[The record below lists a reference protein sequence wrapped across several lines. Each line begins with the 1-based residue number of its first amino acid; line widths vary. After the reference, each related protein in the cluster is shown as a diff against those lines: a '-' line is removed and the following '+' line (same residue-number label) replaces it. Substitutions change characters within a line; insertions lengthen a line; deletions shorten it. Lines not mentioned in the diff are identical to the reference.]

1 MIYIIAILSL
11 LVVVLGFTTFNLLR
25 KTERYEDELNKRQD
39 AIISYQDYVN
49 GLGSTVEFINKRM
62 NEIDAKGTFQ
72 SDDEV
77 GFFFER
83 LKMLNDM
90 LRPYNVKLWVK

>member
-1 MIYIIAILSL
+1 MIITIIILSVT
-11 LVVVLGFTTFNLLR
+11 VVILGFTTFNLL
-25 KTERYEDELNKRQD
+25 KKVERYEDELSKRQD
-39 AIISYQDYVN
+39 AIISYQDYIN
-49 GLGSTVEFINKRM
+49 GLGSIVEFINKRM
-62 NEIDAKGTFQ
+62 KEVDTKGTFQ

-90 LRPYNVKLWVK
+90 LRPYNVKL

>member
-1 MIYIIAILSL
+1 MIYIISILSI

-25 KTERYEDELNKRQD
+25 KVEQSEDELKRRQD
-39 AIISYQDYVN
+39 AIISYQEYIN
-49 GLGSTVEFINKRM
+49 GLGSTVEFMNKRIK
-62 NEIDAKGTFQ
+62 EIDAKGTFS

-83 LKMLNDM
+83 LKMLNEM
-90 LRPYNVKLWVK
+90 LKPYNVKL

>member
-1 MIYIIAILSL
+1 MIITIIILSVT
-11 LVVVLGFTTFNLLR
+11 VVILGFTTFNLL
-25 KTERYEDELNKRQD
+25 KKVERYEDELSKRQD
-39 AIISYQDYVN
+39 AIISYQDYIN

-62 NEIDAKGTFQ
+62 KEVDAKGTFQ

-90 LRPYNVKLWVK
+90 LRPYNVKL

>member
-1 MIYIIAILSL
+1 MIYIIFILSL
-11 LVVVLGFTTFNLLR
+11 LVVILGFTTFNLLR

-39 AIISYQDYVN
+39 AIISYQEYIN
-49 GLGSTVEFINKRM
+49 GLGSTVEFMTKRID
-62 NEIDAKGTFQ
+62 EIDSRGTFK

-90 LRPYNVKLWVK
+90 LKPYNIKL

>member
-1 MIYIIAILSL
+1 MIYIISILSI

-25 KTERYEDELNKRQD
+25 KVEQSEDELKRRQD
-39 AIISYQDYVN
+39 AIISYQEYIN
-49 GLGSTVEFINKRM
+49 GLGSTVEFMIKRID
-62 NEIDAKGTFQ
+62 EVDAKGTFK

-77 GFFFER
+77 GFFFDR

-90 LRPYNVKLWVK
+90 LRPYNIKL

>member
-1 MIYIIAILSL
+1 MIYIISILSI

-25 KTERYEDELNKRQD
+25 KVEQGEDELKRRQD
-39 AIISYQDYVN
+39 AIISYQEYVN
-49 GLGSTVEFINKRM
+49 GLGSTVEFMNKRIK
-62 NEIDAKGTFQ
+62 EIDAKGTFN

-90 LRPYNVKLWVK
+90 LRPYDVKL

>member
-1 MIYIIAILSL
+1 MIYIISILSI

-25 KTERYEDELNKRQD
+25 KVEQSEDELKRRQD
-39 AIISYQDYVN
+39 AIISYQEYVN
-49 GLGSTVEFINKRM
+49 GLGSTVEFMTKRID
-62 NEIDAKGTFQ
+62 EVDAKGTFK

-90 LRPYNVKLWVK
+90 LRPYDVKL

>member
-1 MIYIIAILSL
+1 MIYIISILSI

-25 KTERYEDELNKRQD
+25 KVEQSEDELKRRQE
-39 AIISYQDYVN
+39 AIISYQEYIN
-49 GLGSTVEFINKRM
+49 GLGSTVEFMTKRID
-62 NEIDAKGTFQ
+62 EVDAKGTFK

-90 LRPYNVKLWVK
+90 LRPYNVKL

>member
-1 MIYIIAILSL
+1 MIYIISILSI

-25 KTERYEDELNKRQD
+25 KVEQGEDELKRRQD
-39 AIISYQDYVN
+39 AIISYQEYIN
-49 GLGSTVEFINKRM
+49 GLGSTVEFMNKRIK
-62 NEIDAKGTFQ
+62 EIDAKGTFN

-90 LRPYNVKLWVK
+90 LKPYDVKL

>member
-1 MIYIIAILSL
+1 MIYIISILSL
-11 LVVVLGFTTFNLLR
+11 LVVILGFTTFNLLK

-39 AIISYQDYVN
+39 AIISYQEYIN
-49 GLGSTVEFINKRM
+49 GLGSTVEFINKRIK
-62 NEIDAKGTFQ
+62 EIDAKGTFN

-90 LRPYNVKLWVK
+90 LRPYNVKL

>member
-1 MIYIIAILSL
+1 MIYIISILSI

-25 KTERYEDELNKRQD
+25 KVEQGEDELKRRQD
-39 AIISYQDYVN
+39 AIISYQEYIT
-49 GLGSTVEFINKRM
+49 GLGSTVEFMNKRIK
-62 NEIDAKGTFQ
+62 EIDAKGTFN

-90 LRPYNVKLWVK
+90 LRPYDVKL

>member
-1 MIYIIAILSL
+1 MIYIISILSL
-11 LVVVLGFTTFNLLR
+11 LVVILGFTTFNLLR
-25 KTERYEDELNKRQD
+25 KIERYEDELNKRQD
-39 AIISYQDYVN
+39 AIISYQEYIN
-49 GLGSTVEFINKRM
+49 GLGSTVEFINTRIK
-62 NEIDAKGTFQ
+62 EIDAKGTFS

-90 LRPYNVKLWVK
+90 LRPYNVKL

>member
-1 MIYIIAILSL
+1 MIYIISILSI

-25 KTERYEDELNKRQD
+25 KVEQGEDELKRRQE
-39 AIISYQDYVN
+39 AIISYQEYIN
-49 GLGSTVEFINKRM
+49 GLGSTVEFMNKRIK
-62 NEIDAKGTFQ
+62 EIDAKGTFK

-90 LRPYNVKLWVK
+90 LRPYDVKL

>member
-1 MIYIIAILSL
+1 
-11 LVVVLGFTTFNLLR
+11 VVLGFTTFNLLR
-25 KTERYEDELNKRQD
+25 KVEQGEDELQRRQE
-39 AIISYQDYVN
+39 AIISYQEYIN
-49 GLGSTVEFINKRM
+49 GLGSTVEFMNKRIK
-62 NEIDAKGTFQ
+62 EIDAKGTFN

-90 LRPYNVKLWVK
+90 LRPYDVKL

>member
-1 MIYIIAILSL
+1 MIYIISILSL
-11 LVVVLGFTTFNLLR
+11 LVVILGFTTFNLLR
-25 KTERYEDELNKRQD
+25 KIERYEDELNKRQD
-39 AIISYQDYVN
+39 AIISYQEYVN
-49 GLGSTVEFINKRM
+49 GLGSTVEFMNKRIK
-62 NEIDAKGTFQ
+62 EIDAKGTFS

-90 LRPYNVKLWVK
+90 LRPYNVKL

>member
-25 KTERYEDELNKRQD
+25 KVEQSEDELKRRQD
-39 AIISYQDYVN
+39 AIISYQEYIN
-49 GLGSTVEFINKRM
+49 GLGSTVEFMTKRID
-62 NEIDAKGTFQ
+62 EVDAKGTFK

-90 LRPYNVKLWVK
+90 LRPYDVKL